1 MYTIQNQI
9 WREADKYH
17 IMKSHSFQLS
27 SLVINILNKKLQDSA
42 IVAKTMSRS
51 VMEAE
56 RTKNK
61 QKMLFSFIEAY
72 KKCLAK

>member
-1 MYTIQNQI
+1 
-9 WREADKYH
+9 
-17 IMKSHSFQLS
+17 MKSHSFPLS
-27 SLVINILNKKLQDSA
+27 SLVINILNKKLQYCA

-61 QKMLFSFIEAY
+61 QKMPFSFIEAY